1 MCHSSD
7 QIRINVRGGI
17 IMTKN
22 IRRFAAAVSLSL
34 FVSVTPLLAAPT
46 RDEGRVTRERERSSI
61 VQVLQKLAK
70 RFFKLVPTD
79 GISLP
84 VPGPSTEGNNP

>member
-1 MCHSSD
+1 MRHSFD
-7 QIRINVRGGI
+7 QIRIKSIGGI
-17 IMTKN
+17 IVNKN
-22 IRRFAAAVSLSL
+22 IRRFVAAVSLSL

-70 RFFKLVPTD
+70 RFFKIAPTD

-84 VPGPSTEGNNP
+84 VPGPSTENNP